1 MESLILSAK
10 YHDNLSSQPSHYHDC
25 HQLLF
30 IADGEADV
38 IVGKSKFPAAKGSLI
53 ITNRFENHSL
63 TIRSE
68 TYKRYFVRITPTL
81 PHYGDERDRLL
92 SILTDRS
99 EKFTNV
105 IDTSKSFNRFIDCF
119 SAIAEEQACS
129 YPMKSLR
136 SDILLFDLLILL
148 YREYPDLF
156 TESSDKKIDV
166 IRDMELRFR
175 ESYDLEYSLSSLSED
190 YHLNRYYLSHL
201 FKKVTGYSV
210 MEYLSR
216 CRLAAA
222 KRYLTSTD
230 LPIGDIVEKCGF
242 RDNSDFSR
250 LFKSQNG
257 MSPSEFRKNFSK

>member
-1 MESLILSAK
+1 MESLVLSAK
-10 YHDNLSSQPSHYHDC
+10 YLDNLSGQPSHYHDC

-30 IADGEADV
+30 ISEGEADV
-38 IVGKSKFPAAKGSLI
+38 IVGKSKFSASRGSLI
-53 ITNRFENHSL
+53 LTNRFENHSL
-63 TIRSE
+63 TIRSS
-68 TYKRYFVRITPTL
+68 TYRRYYIRITPML
-81 PHYGDERDRLL
+81 PHYADERDRLL
-92 SILTDRS
+92 SILTDRN
-99 EKFTNV
+99 ENFTNV
-105 IDTSKSFNRFIDCF
+105 IDVSRHFERFNDFF
-119 SAIAEEQACS
+119 SAIAKEYSCS
-129 YPMKSLR
+129 QKMKSLR

-148 YREYPDLF
+148 YREYPELF
-156 TESSDKKIDV
+156 TEDGDKKIDV

-175 ESYDLEYSLSSLSED
+175 EDYNQEYSLSSLSED

-216 CRLAAA
+216 CRLTAA
-222 KRYLTSTD
+222 KRYLTATD

-257 MSPSEFRKNFSK
+257 MSPSEFRKTFSK